1 MLIYDDFSKKCHVIF
16 KKVLLLFWKF
26 SSYLV
31 CVRSFKSIYCSFL
44 FRKKYGNNFTR
55 TPRKRLRGQN
65 TLVGIGLIELT
76 KSSDTLNYKP
86 FFKHFLK
93 NILHI
98 FLLLVFFV
106 LKTELYFTVFYLAWV
121 GIRCYGVKGSVF
133 LVFSS

>member
-26 SSYLV
+26 LSYLV

-44 FRKKYGNNFTR
+44 SRKKYGNNFTR

-65 TLVGIGLIELT
+65 TLVGIGLIELI

-98 FLLLVFFV
+98 FLLLVFMWNKIFCF
-106 LKTELYFTVFYLAWV
+106 KNWAVFYSSLFGLGWHSV
-121 GIRCYGVKGSVF
+121 LRC
-133 LVFSS
+133 